1 MRYTRNRKKEIAEY
15 QGQRRNYRDDW
26 SGRIT
31 KVVYMCKMCHSSKEY
46 DLDDLEVDHIIPVS
60 IGGPETLD
68 NLQLL
73 CPKHNKK
80 KGTAIRIK
88 GKLIRIKPRT
98 VEKKGSTTKKKSST
112 TKRKPSTVKK
122 EVSTVERKTKTV
134 KRKPGTAKTRRS
146 TTRTTSKTAKKVAT
160 KTPRKSSRKTTRTK
174 H

>member
-1 MRYTRNRKKEIAEY
+1 MRYTRKQKKEIAEY

-31 KVVYMCKMCHSSKEY
+31 KVVYLCKMCHSSKEY

-98 VEKKGSTTKKKSST
+98 VKKKA
-112 TKRKPSTVKK
+112 STVK
-122 EVSTVERKTKTV
+122 RKTKTV
-134 KRKPGTAKTRRS
+134 KRKTSTTKRKQRAVKKKASTVKRKTTTAK
-146 TTRTTSKTAKKVAT
+146 
-160 KTPRKSSRKTTRTK
+160 RKSSTVKRKRTTTRGK
-174 H
+174 SSSARRRGR

>member
-1 MRYTRNRKKEIAEY
+1 MRYTRKRKKEIAEY

-31 KVVYMCKMCHSSKEY
+31 KVVYLCKMCHSSKEY

-98 VEKKGSTTKKKSST
+98 VEKKGSTTKRKSST
-112 TKRKPSTVKK
+112 TKRKPSTA
-122 EVSTVERKTKTV
+122 KTKRSITRTTSSRATKKSSTV
-134 KRKPGTAKTRRS
+134 KRKRG
-146 TTRTTSKTAKKVAT
+146 
-160 KTPRKSSRKTTRTK
+160 
-174 H
+174 

>member
-1 MRYTRNRKKEIAEY
+1 MRYTRRQKKEIAEY

-26 SGRIT
+26 SDRIT
-31 KVVYMCKMCHSSKEY
+31 KVVYLCKMCHSSKEY

-60 IGGPETLD
+60 IGGPETVD

-98 VEKKGSTTKKKSST
+98 VEKKSSTTKKKRST
-112 TKRKPSTVKK
+112 AKRKPSTVKK
-122 EVSTVERKTKTV
+122 KASPVKRKTKTV
-134 KRKPGTAKTRRS
+134 KRKTSTTKRKGSTARKKPSKTRRRPS
-146 TTRTTSKTAKKVAT
+146 TARR
-160 KTPRKSSRKTTRTK
+160 RK
-174 H
+174 

>member
-1 MRYTRNRKKEIAEY
+1 MRYTRKQKKEIGEY

-26 SGRIT
+26 SDRIT
-31 KVVYMCKMCHSSKEY
+31 KVVYLCKMCHSSKEY

-60 IGGPETLD
+60 VGGPETLD

-80 KGTAIRIK
+80 KGTAIRVK

-112 TKRKPSTVKK
+112 
-122 EVSTVERKTKTV
+122 
-134 KRKPGTAKTRRS
+134 
-146 TTRTTSKTAKKVAT
+146 AKKKSGRVS
-160 KTPRKSSRKTTRTK
+160 RKSSTAKRKTTTAKRKTSTAK
-174 H
+174 RKGSTVRRKRR

>member
-1 MRYTRNRKKEIAEY
+1 MRYTRKRKKEIAEY

-31 KVVYMCKMCHSSKEY
+31 KVVYLCKMCHSSKEY

-80 KGTAIRIK
+80 KGTAIRVK
-88 GKLIRIKPRT
+88 GKLIRIRPRT

-122 EVSTVERKTKTV
+122 EASTIERKTKTV
-134 KRKPGTAKTRRS
+134 KRKPSTAKTKRS
-146 TTRTTSKTAKKVAT
+146 ITRTISSRAT
-160 KTPRKSSRKTTRTK
+160 KKSSTVKRTRG
-174 H
+174 

>member
-1 MRYTRNRKKEIAEY
+1 MRYTRKRKKEIAEY

-31 KVVYMCKMCHSSKEY
+31 KVVYLCKMCHSSKEY

-88 GKLIRIKPRT
+88 GKLIRIKP
-98 VEKKGSTTKKKSST
+98 SI
-112 TKRKPSTVKK
+112 VKK
-122 EVSTVERKTKTV
+122 EASTVERKTKTV
-134 KRKPGTAKTRRS
+134 KRKPSTAKTKRS
-146 TTRTTSKTAKKVAT
+146 ITRATSKTAKKAAT
-160 KTPRKSSRKTTRTK
+160 KTSKKPTKRIIRTK

>member
-1 MRYTRNRKKEIAEY
+1 MRYTRKQKKEIAEY

-31 KVVYMCKMCHSSKEY
+31 KVVYLCKMCHSSKEY

-98 VEKKGSTTKKKSST
+98 VKKKGSTSRKKRST
-112 TKRKPSTVKK
+112 ARRKPSTVKK
-122 EVSTVERKTKTV
+122 KASTVKRKTKTV
-134 KRKPGTAKTRRS
+134 KRKTRTVKSKRS
-146 TTRTTSKTAKKVAT
+146 TTG
-160 KTPRKSSRKTTRTK
+160 RKSSTVRRRRT
-174 H
+174 

>member
-1 MRYTRNRKKEIAEY
+1 MELEEARDMRYTRKRKKEIAEY

-31 KVVYMCKMCHSSKEY
+31 KVVYLCKMCHSSKEY

-112 TKRKPSTVKK
+112 TTRKPSTVEKK
-122 EVSTVERKTKTV
+122 VITTKRRTTTAKRKTSTV
-134 KRKPGTAKTRRS
+134 KRRGSTVRR
-146 TTRTTSKTAKKVAT
+146 K
-160 KTPRKSSRKTTRTK
+160 
-174 H
+174 